1 MVRLKLNSFYKE
13 KMVTACVKFSDENI
27 FFVKRFDDFPPS
39 GLCSGY

>member
-27 FFVKRFDDFPPS
+27 FFCEEV
-39 GLCSGY
+39 